1 MEEVNHTRVSQFLL
15 LGLSDDP
22 ELQPVLF
29 GLFLSMYLVT
39 VLGNLLII
47 LVVSS
52 DPHLHTP
59 MYFFLSNL
67 SFVDICFISTTVPKM
82 LVNIQVQRKDISYI
96 ECFTQVYFLI
106 IFIGMDNFLLSVMAF
121 DRFVAICHPLNYT
134 VIMNPR
140 LCVLLV
146 LMCWLIMFWIS
157 LIHILLVKRLTF
169 SVGTEIPHFFCELTQ
184 LLDVASSDTH
194 VNYVVMHVLSAL
206 LGVIPMAGILY
217 SYSQIISS
225 LLKMSSIVNKY
236 KAFSTCGSHLC
247 VVSLFYGTAFGVYLS
262 SAATHASQRRLITS
276 VMYSVITPMLNPF
289 IYSLRNK
296 DVKGTLGRL
305 LSRASSDCGEDKASV
320 AATGT
325 ESYLLTMCERLVR
338 SGPWMDAQ
346 NDSATSQFLLLGLSE
361 DPDLQP
367 VLFGLFLSMYL
378 VTVLGNLLII
388 LAVSSDSHLHTPMY
402 FFLSNLSFVDICFTS
417 TTVPKMLVNIQAHSK
432 GISYIECLTQVYF
445 LIIFL
450 GMDNFLLTVMAYD
463 RFMAICHPL
472 SYTVIMNLRFCGLLV
487 LMSWLIMFLVSLI
500 DILLMK
506 RLTFS
511 TGTKIPHFFCEL
523 AQILNAASS
532 DTLINNIVMYILTA
546 LLGMIPMTGILF
558 SYSQIVSSLIRMSSI
573 ASKYK
578 AFSTC
583 GSHLCVV
590 SLFYGTVLGVYLSS
604 AVTQASQGSSMA
616 SVMYTVVTPMLNPF
630 IYSLRNKD
638 VKGALGRLLSRG
650 ASSP

>member
-1 MEEVNHTRVSQFLL
+1 
-15 LGLSDDP
+15 
-22 ELQPVLF
+22 
-29 GLFLSMYLVT
+29 
-39 VLGNLLII
+39 
-47 LVVSS
+47 
-52 DPHLHTP
+52 
-59 MYFFLSNL
+59 
-67 SFVDICFISTTVPKM
+67 
-82 LVNIQVQRKDISYI
+82 
-96 ECFTQVYFLI
+96 
-106 IFIGMDNFLLSVMAF
+106 
-121 DRFVAICHPLNYT
+121 
-134 VIMNPR
+134 
-140 LCVLLV
+140 
-146 LMCWLIMFWIS
+146 
-157 LIHILLVKRLTF
+157 
-169 SVGTEIPHFFCELTQ
+169 
-184 LLDVASSDTH
+184 
-194 VNYVVMHVLSAL
+194 
-206 LGVIPMAGILY
+206 
-217 SYSQIISS
+217 
-225 LLKMSSIVNKY
+225 
-236 KAFSTCGSHLC
+236 
-247 VVSLFYGTAFGVYLS
+247 
-262 SAATHASQRRLITS
+262 
-276 VMYSVITPMLNPF
+276 
-289 IYSLRNK
+289 
-296 DVKGTLGRL
+296 
-305 LSRASSDCGEDKASV
+305 
-320 AATGT
+320 
-325 ESYLLTMCERLVR
+325 
-338 SGPWMDAQ
+338 MDAQ

-367 VLFGLFLSMYL
+367 FLFGLFLSMYL

-463 RFMAICHPL
+463 RFVAICHPL
-472 SYTVIMNLRFCGLLV
+472 NYTVIMNPRFCGLLV

-500 DILLMK
+500 DILLMT

-511 TGTKIPHFFCEL
+511 LGTKIPHFFCEL

-558 SYSQIVSSLIRMSSI
+558 SYSQIVSSLLRMSSI

-604 AVTQASQGSSMA
+604 AVSQASQGSSMA

-638 VKGALGRLLSRG
+638 VKGALGRLLGRA